1 MAIALIIL
9 RKTKMLLR
17 VHAELEALHEFSFLF
32 STGPRASEGLKGRQ
46 YTVVRPFF
54 FFKFQTTVSLQLHM
68 FPLLVLEKNSEGFV
82 CHSFQAPKALIL
94 LKPRVFSSH
103 DQTVT

>member
-17 VHAELEALHEFSFLF
+17 VHAELEALHEFLFLF
-32 STGPRASEGLKGRQ
+32 STGPKASEGLKEGRQ

-54 FFKFQTTVSLQLHM
+54 F
-68 FPLLVLEKNSEGFV
+68 
-82 CHSFQAPKALIL
+82 
-94 LKPRVFSSH
+94 
-103 DQTVT
+103 